1 MSYGENTV
9 NHNQNK
15 QRENDMNIMKES
27 AILTAGITG
36 FNLPD
41 GCSVND
47 LPGNTIEDKIL
58 DIKSSVFDDV
68 ISAIEKVSQDL
79 IINNLD
85 DLTMESEEQL
95 KREILDLIYDNVK
108 DQLCI

>member
-1 MSYGENTV
+1 
-9 NHNQNK
+9 
-15 QRENDMNIMKES
+15 MNIMKEA

-47 LPGNTIEDKIL
+47 LPGNTKEDKIL

-68 ISAIEKVSQDL
+68 ISAIENVSQDL

-95 KREILDLIYDNVK
+95 KREILDLIYDKVK

>member
-1 MSYGENTV
+1 
-9 NHNQNK
+9 
-15 QRENDMNIMKES
+15 MNIMKEA

-36 FNLPD
+36 FNLPV
-41 GCSVND
+41 GCSVDD
-47 LPGNTIEDKIL
+47 LPGNTKEDKIL

-68 ISAIEKVSQDL
+68 ISAIEDVSQDL

-95 KREILDLIYDNVK
+95 KREILDLIYDKVK